1 MLFHALYAVVP
12 FRLLRRLFRSMGGV
26 PVTSYSNL
34 GVLNEERLR
43 FAGGEIANA
52 SLATAVKRP
61 PYYQLSLSTWRD
73 TCTLSCCVDISV
85 EDRETARRAL
95 EETIKDF
102 TNLSE

>member
-1 MLFHALYAVVP
+1 
-12 FRLLRRLFRSMGGV
+12 MGGV